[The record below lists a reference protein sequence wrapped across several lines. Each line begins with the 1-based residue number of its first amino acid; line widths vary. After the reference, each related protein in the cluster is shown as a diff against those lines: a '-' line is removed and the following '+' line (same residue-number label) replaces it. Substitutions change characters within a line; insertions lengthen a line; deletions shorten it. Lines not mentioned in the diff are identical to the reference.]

1 MAARVMDTGVVA
13 ASPRGQARSAAP
25 QKQAEDA
32 FEREL
37 IALLPHLRNFSRML
51 CRRQDFAEDITQETL
66 IKAWRAR
73 DRFEP
78 GTNLRAWLF
87 TILRHEFY
95 SHKRRAWRQSPW
107 DENFADNIPAPAN
120 EQSWA
125 MDLSDCTRALGQ
137 LPVGQRE
144 TVLLVGVGGFGY
156 EEAANLLQSPVGTLK
171 SRLARGRRNLTKLLA
186 GDQPLRQRSGTRAT
200 TGVDDILGQMA
211 AVEAVARSAAQR
223 SSRSG

>member
-1 MAARVMDTGVVA
+1 MAARVMDSGVVA
-13 ASPRGQARSAAP
+13 APPRKDACSKATKRRLDA
-25 QKQAEDA
+25 A

-37 IALLPHLRNFSRML
+37 IGLLPYLLNFSRRL
-51 CRRQDFAEDITQETL
+51 CGKLEFAEDIAQETL

-73 DRFEP
+73 DRYEP

-95 SHKRRAWRQSPW
+95 SHKRRAWRQATW
-107 DENFADNIPAPAN
+107 DEDFGESIPAPAD

-144 TVLLVGVGGFGY
+144 TLLLVGAGGFSY
-156 EEAANLLQSPVGTLK
+156 EDAASLLRSPVGTLK
-171 SRLARGRRNLTKLLA
+171 SRLARGRSNLTKLLA
-186 GDQPLRQRSGTRAT
+186 GDQPLQPRSQMRAT
-200 TGVDDILGQMA
+200 TGVDDILAQMS
-211 AVEAVARSAAQR
+211 AVEAVGRSARLR
-223 SSRSG
+223 SPRSR

>member
-1 MAARVMDTGVVA
+1 MAARVMNAGVVA
-13 ASPRGQARSAAP
+13 APPRKCARSDAA
-25 QKQAEDA
+25 KKKLDAA

-37 IALLPHLRNFSRML
+37 IAVLPYLLNFSRRL
-51 CRRQDFAEDITQETL
+51 CGKLEFAEDIAQETL

-95 SHKRRAWRQSPW
+95 SHQRRAWRQASW
-107 DENFADNIPAPAN
+107 DEDFSESIPAPAD

-137 LPVGQRE
+137 LPTGQRE
-144 TVLLVGVGGFGY
+144 TLLLVGAGGFSY
-156 EEAANLLQSPVGTLK
+156 EDAASLLQSPVGTLK
-171 SRLARGRRNLTKLLA
+171 SRLARGRSNLTKLLTS
-186 GDQPLRQRSGTRAT
+186 DQPLRSRSEARAT
-200 TGVDDILGQMA
+200 TCVDDILAEMA
-211 AVEAVARSAAQR
+211 AVEAAGA
-223 SSRSG
+223 SRALHM

>member
-1 MAARVMDTGVVA
+1 MRSDAPEK
-13 ASPRGQARSAAP
+13 SPD
-25 QKQAEDA
+25 DA

-73 DRFEP
+73 DRYEP

-95 SHKRRAWRQSPW
+95 SHKRRAWRQAPW
-107 DENFADNIPAPAN
+107 DEDFGAAIPAPAD

-137 LPVGQRE
+137 LPAGQRE
-144 TVLLVGVGGFGY
+144 TVLLVGVGGFSY
-156 EEAANLLQSPVGTLK
+156 EDAASLLQSPVGTLK
-171 SRLARGRRNLTKLLA
+171 SRLARGRSNLTKLLA
-186 GDQPLRQRSGTRAT
+186 GDQPLRQRSEMRAT
-200 TGVDDILGQMA
+200 TGVDDILAQMS
-211 AVEAVARSAAQR
+211 AVETVSRSAALG
-223 SSRSG
+223 SSRSR